1 MTRRLIAPALGVVLM
16 LAAACGES
24 DSGGD
29 PAGEGAAAGE
39 GGVTL
44 EIVSPESGAEIGVPF
59 NVEVESSEELGSPEE
74 GLHHVHLFFDGNDS
88 EYEIV
93 EAATWEVTTIQAPA
107 GEHTL
112 HASLRNADHSAAG
125 VETQIDVMVGQGGA
139 GESEDGGGIDY

>member
-1 MTRRLIAPALGVVLM
+1 MTRRLIAPTLGVVLM

-29 PAGEGAAAGE
+29 SAGEGAAAGE
-39 GGVTL
+39 GGMTL
-44 EIVSPESGAEIGVPF
+44 EIVSPESGTEIGVPF
-59 NVEVESSEELGSPEE
+59 TVELESSEELGPPE
-74 GLHHVHLFFDGNDS
+74 GGVHHVHLFFDGDDS

-112 HASLRNADHSAAG
+112 HASLRNADH
-125 VETQIDVMVGQGGA
+125 
-139 GESEDGGGIDY
+139 